1 MSRSC
6 LGRPWE
12 VGATSDK
19 FGQHVQVRSCASC
32 TYVNYVWEGS
42 LGGYMARILK
52 TRLQFAKLKKKSGES
67 EPTYGNEIQME
78 TDQE

>member
-1 MSRSC
+1 
-6 LGRPWE
+6 
-12 VGATSDK
+12 
-19 FGQHVQVRSCASC
+19 
-32 TYVNYVWEGS
+32 
-42 LGGYMARILK
+42 MARILK